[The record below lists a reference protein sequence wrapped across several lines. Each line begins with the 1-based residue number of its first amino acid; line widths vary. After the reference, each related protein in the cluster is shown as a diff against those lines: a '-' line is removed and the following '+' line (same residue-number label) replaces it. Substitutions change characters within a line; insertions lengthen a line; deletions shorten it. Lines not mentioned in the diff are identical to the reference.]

1 MTIQTNMPFT
11 VYRCDRIKR
20 GMPTEN
26 EIAVEHHLTFNDAAD
41 AANAMRRSNP
51 GYSFTVGMN

>member
-1 MTIQTNMPFT
+1 MTNLPLT

-20 GMPTEN
+20 GETSRN

-41 AANAMRRSNP
+41 AANAMRRANP

>member
-1 MTIQTNMPFT
+1 MTPTNMPYI

-20 GMPTEN
+20 GMSPQN
-26 EIAVEHHLTFNDAAD
+26 EIAVEHHLTFNEAAD

-51 GYSFTVGMN
+51 SYSFTVGMN